1 MANNKTTENCKMTAK
16 KNPQGQFDKLRND
29 VSEVTSTLADLGASK
44 LNQAKNKA
52 EELYKTAKESSG
64 DILSQAKDKIGD
76 LEQNMNQYVR
86 KNPHKS
92 VLFAAGIGFI
102 LSQLL
107 RR

>member
-1 MANNKTTENCKMTAK
+1 MTAK
-16 KNPQGQFDKLRND
+16 KDPQRQFDKLHND

-44 LNQAKNKA
+44 LNKAKNKA
-52 EELYKTAKESSG
+52 EELYKTAKDSSG

-86 KNPHKS
+86 KNPNKS

>member
-1 MANNKTTENCKMTAK
+1 MVNNKKTENHKMTTEKDSR
-16 KNPQGQFDKLRND
+16 GQLNKLRND
-29 VSEVTSTLADLGASK
+29 VSEVTSTLADLGANK
-44 LNQAKNKA
+44 LNKAKNKA
-52 EELYKTAKESSG
+52 EELYKTAKESSE
-64 DILSQAKDKIGD
+64 DILSQAKEKIGD

-86 KNPHKS
+86 KNPNKS